1 VGKKSSAGHWP
12 TAIVEENEPA
22 VMHVRAARA
31 STGPQL
37 WGGPPRW
44 LHRYWD
50 ELLSAHTDS
59 VLKSPQF

>member
-1 VGKKSSAGHWP
+1 MGKKSSARPWP

-22 VMHVRAARA
+22 VMHARAARA

-37 WGGPPRW
+37 WVGAPRK

>member
-1 VGKKSSAGHWP
+1 VGKKSSARPWP
-12 TAIVEENEPA
+12 TAIVEEHEPA

-37 WGGPPRW
+37 WVGAPRW

-59 VLKSPQF
+59 VLKSPPF